1 MLQKQILISS
11 VVNGLNG
18 VLVVPGDKSI
28 SHRSLILSGMA
39 IGQTK
44 IRGLL
49 RSEDVL
55 STLRAMQQLGVSIED
70 DLDKNVITVNG
81 TGICGFSS
89 PDGPLDLGNSGTGVR
104 LIMGALAGQ
113 PLTASLTG
121 DASLSARPMKRI
133 TDPLK
138 QMGAQIAYLSKNE
151 EKGLL
156 PVTITGTNPALPLS
170 YATQVASAQI
180 KSAIMLAG
188 LNARGVTIISEPC
201 ISRDHTESM
210 LRHFGVEV
218 EQQILADGRHQVIL
232 GGEANLKAKDIL
244 VPRDPSSA
252 AFALVAALITPESD
266 ITLPAVGMSPQRI
279 GLITTLLEMGADI
292 DISNERLEGG
302 EPVGDIQARSSKLNG
317 IEVPAKRAASMI
329 DEYPILSVAASCAQG
344 RTYMTGISELRV
356 KETDRIAVMAR
367 GLKACGVSVD
377 EQPDSLTVD
386 GQKQINGGA
395 IISSQHDH
403 RIAMS
408 FLVLGMV
415 SQQPV
420 SVIDT
425 ETIATSF
432 PGFASLMNSAGA
444 HIYEPEAQEHKMLM
458 NLNYNS
464 TGLPQKAHAEQRK
477 LK

>member
-1 MLQKQILISS
+1 MLKKQRLVSS
-11 VVNGLNG
+11 FTSGLNG
-18 VLVVPGDKSI
+18 LLNVPGDKSI
-28 SHRSLILSGMA
+28 SQRALIIASMA
-39 IGQTK
+39 IGKTE

-55 STLRAMQQLGVSIED
+55 STLCAMQQLGVTIKD

-81 TGICGFSS
+81 VGTCGFNS
-89 PDGPLDLGNSGTGVR
+89 PDKPLDLGNSGTGVR
-104 LIMGALAGQ
+104 LLMGAIAGQ

-121 DASLSARPMKRI
+121 DVSLSARPMKRI
-133 TDPLK
+133 TDPLQ
-138 QMGAQIAYLSKNE
+138 QMGAQIGYLPKNQG
-151 EKGLL
+151 KGLL
-156 PVTITGTNPALPLS
+156 PVTITGAKPALPLS
-170 YATQVASAQI
+170 YSTQVASAQI

-188 LNARGVTIISEPC
+188 LNARGVTIISEPY

-218 EQQILADGRHQVIL
+218 EQRFLADGRHQVTL
-232 GGEANLKAKDIL
+232 AGEANLKAKNIL

-252 AFALVAALITPESD
+252 AFAIVAALITPESD
-266 ITLPAVGMSPQRI
+266 ITLPAVGMNPQRI
-279 GLITTLLEMGADI
+279 GLITTLIEMGADL
-292 DISNERLEGG
+292 DITNERLEGG
-302 EPVGDIQARSSKLNG
+302 EPVGDIHARSSKLKG

-344 RTYMTGISELRV
+344 RTYMPGIAELRV

-377 EQPDSLTVD
+377 EQPDSLTID
-386 GQKQINGGA
+386 GQKHITGGA
-395 IISSQHDH
+395 TIASQHDH

-415 SQQPV
+415 SQQTV

-425 ETIATSF
+425 EAIATSF
-432 PGFASLMNSAGA
+432 PQFDSFMNGAGA
-444 HIYEPEAQEHKMLM
+444 NIYAPEV
-458 NLNYNS
+458 
-464 TGLPQKAHAEQRK
+464 
-477 LK
+477 